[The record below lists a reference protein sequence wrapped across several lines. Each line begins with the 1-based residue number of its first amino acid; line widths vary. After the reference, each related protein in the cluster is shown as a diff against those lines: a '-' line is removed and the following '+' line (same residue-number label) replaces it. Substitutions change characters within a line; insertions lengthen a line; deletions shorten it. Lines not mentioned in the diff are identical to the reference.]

1 MRSTT
6 IPLNLNL
13 LKIFGTRYG
22 RLILNDTELTSSLKV
37 SLVDNHHGIL
47 ISDQECSQVMLSRER
62 SNLMFPVM
70 MHPLIYGSQHSTT
83 RALIATQRNET
94 NRPFG
99 VVFAGNTSANIYK
112 DIEFEGEIFASR
124 KKILDSLKG
133 IVNFL
138 DSIPESRQVR
148 ASFILGM
155 DGTRIKQEKM
165 IRMLLGSDFFL
176 ALPGATIP
184 FCHNI
189 AEAMACGAIPI
200 TNYGHLFCPPL
211 RDKVECI
218 SFDGADA
225 RSALKR
231 ALELQPAEAI
241 AMRRRVLAYYD
252 AYMSPVGFIQLL
264 EKELTL
270 TGRAKVYYPYR

>member
-1 MRSTT
+1 MRADRGRYYYLFLKCLELGMRSTT

-124 KKILDSLKG
+124 K
-133 IVNFL
+133 NPRF
-138 DSIPESRQVR
+138 
-148 ASFILGM
+148 
-155 DGTRIKQEKM
+155 
-165 IRMLLGSDFFL
+165 
-176 ALPGATIP
+176 
-184 FCHNI
+184 
-189 AEAMACGAIPI
+189 
-200 TNYGHLFCPPL
+200 
-211 RDKVECI
+211 VEGDC
-218 SFDGADA
+218 
-225 RSALKR
+225 
-231 ALELQPAEAI
+231 
-241 AMRRRVLAYYD
+241 
-252 AYMSPVGFIQLL
+252 
-264 EKELTL
+264 
-270 TGRAKVYYPYR
+270 